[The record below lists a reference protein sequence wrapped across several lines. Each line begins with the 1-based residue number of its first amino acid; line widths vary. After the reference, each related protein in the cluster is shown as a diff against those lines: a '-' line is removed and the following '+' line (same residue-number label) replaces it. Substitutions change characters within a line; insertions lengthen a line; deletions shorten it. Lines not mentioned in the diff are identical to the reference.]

1 MQARLVAYLL
11 QILDTKHIEGS
22 ENTASTKAQIVKT
35 LKAMTMSLEYG
46 EEVKSYF
53 SYFCLVRSCSFVLTK
68 NVSVCFLKNSI
79 LRN

>member
-1 MQARLVAYLL
+1 MQGRLVAYLL

-46 EEVKSYF
+46 EEVRIWIVFGLDRIIIKE
-53 SYFCLVRSCSFVLTK
+53 
-68 NVSVCFLKNSI
+68 I
-79 LRN
+79 LLHSDLFDLRI

>member
-35 LKAMTMSLEYG
+35 LKAMTMSLEFG
-46 EEVKSYF
+46 EEVKKLFQLFLF
-53 SYFCLVRSCSFVLTK
+53 S
-68 NVSVCFLKNSI
+68 SI
-79 LRN
+79 L